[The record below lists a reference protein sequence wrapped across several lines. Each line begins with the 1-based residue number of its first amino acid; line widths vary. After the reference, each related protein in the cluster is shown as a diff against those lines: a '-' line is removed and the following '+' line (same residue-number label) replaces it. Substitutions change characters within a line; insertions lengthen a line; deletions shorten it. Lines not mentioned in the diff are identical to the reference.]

1 MLSITL
7 SQKIYTG
14 FFLNKLKKI
23 LNSKAFQTVLFFSAF
38 RAIYGAVVVVFFY
51 YFGYKANVGF
61 EVYILY
67 LLISL
72 IFSRLIFKGIKK
84 RFNL

>member
-1 MLSITL
+1 MNTRMIR
-7 SQKIYTG
+7 G
-14 FFLNKLKKI
+14 
-23 LNSKAFQTVLFFSAF
+23 VLFFSAF